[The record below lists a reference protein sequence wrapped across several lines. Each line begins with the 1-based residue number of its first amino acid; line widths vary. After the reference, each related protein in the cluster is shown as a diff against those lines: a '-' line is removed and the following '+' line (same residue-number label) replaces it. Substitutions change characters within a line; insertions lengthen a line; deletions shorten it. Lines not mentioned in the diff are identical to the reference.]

1 MLSDQ
6 DLVSIQQARE
16 LVQRAA
22 DAQRALAEFTQSRVD
37 RVFAAV
43 TEAALAQ
50 SERLAEMAHQE
61 TGYGNVAD
69 KTIKNRFAALCVYEA
84 FRDLK
89 TCGIIR
95 ETESLIE
102 MADPRGVVAAIIPS
116 TNPTST
122 TIYKILI
129 ALKARN
135 SIVLSPHPAA
145 VRCISETARILR
157 EAAVAEGVPPDAIGC
172 LTVPTLE
179 GTQELMKHRLTAV
192 ILATGGLGLVRA
204 AYSSGKPAFGVGPGN
219 VPAYIERSA
228 DVSKAVND
236 IVTGKCFDNGTICSS
251 EQAIIADAAVDGA
264 VREELTK
271 LGAYWLSPDEI
282 RALEP
287 LVILPTHTVNPAVV
301 GRPATRIAEMAGL
314 SVPPSTRVLVAP
326 LKGVGK
332 EYPLSL
338 EKLSPILAYYTV
350 PDWRAAAEL
359 CQAILRAGGTGH
371 TLAIHS
377 RDRQIIREF
386 ALRQPAARIVVNT
399 PAPHGSVGLTT
410 DLPPSMTLGCGSW
423 GGNITSDNISPLHL
437 LDIKRIAF
445 ETKPYAAERLAQAR
459 PQPARAAMAP
469 PPERLRIDRATLEAL
484 VEQVLLSKLAGHS
497 TAPKSVPSA
506 VAEPASSPSS
516 SVGANVPS
524 GGCPACAPAG
534 SSSTETHPS
543 PSTARPAVVD
553 FVCEED
559 VKKALA
565 ERRKIYI
572 NSRTIITPAARDL
585 GEAHDVFARE

>member
-1 MLSDQ
+1 MLTDK
-6 DLVSIQQARE
+6 DLVSIQQARQSVE
-16 LVQRAA
+16 RAA
-22 DAQRALAEFTQSRVD
+22 EAQRALAEFTQSQID
-37 RVFAAV
+37 RVFAAM
-43 TEAALAQ
+43 TEAALAEA
-50 SERLAEMAHQE
+50 ERLAELAHRE

-89 TCGIIR
+89 TVGIIR
-95 ETESLIE
+95 ETETLIE

-145 VRCISETARILR
+145 VECIAETARVLR
-157 EAAVAEGVPPDAIGC
+157 DAAVAEGVPADAIGW
-172 LTVPTLE
+172 LTVATLE
-179 GTQELMKHRLTAV
+179 GTQELMKHRLTAI

-228 DVSKAVND
+228 NVTKAVAD
-236 IVTGKCFDNGTICSS
+236 IITGKCFDNGTICSS
-251 EQAIIADAAVDGA
+251 EQAIITDRALDGA
-264 VREELTK
+264 VREELTRH
-271 LGAYWLSPDEI
+271 GAYWLSPEEI

-287 LVILPTHTVNPAVV
+287 LVITPTHTVNPAVV
-301 GRPATRIAEMAGL
+301 GRPAWRIAEMAGF
-314 SVPPSTRVLVAP
+314 SVPPTTRVLVAE
-326 LKGVGK
+326 LQGVGK
-332 EYPLSL
+332 DYPLSL

-350 PDWRAAAEL
+350 PDWRAAADL
-359 CQAILRAGGTGH
+359 CQAILRFGGTGH

-377 RDRQIIREF
+377 QDRRVVREF

-437 LDIKRIAF
+437 LDIKRVAF
-445 ETKPYAAERLAQAR
+445 ETKPHAALRLAEAEPR
-459 PQPARAAMAP
+459 VARAEMAP
-469 PPERLRIDRATLEAL
+469 TPEPLRIDRATLEAM
-484 VEQVLLSKLAGHS
+484 VEQVLLSKLAGQA
-497 TAPKSVPSA
+497 TTPRA
-506 VAEPASSPSS
+506 VAPPPAPPSEPAPPAPRDALSEPACVPAGPSETNPQSS
-516 SVGANVPS
+516 SCS
-524 GGCPACAPAG
+524 
-534 SSSTETHPS
+534 ES
-543 PSTARPAVVD
+543 PRPAVVD

-565 ERRKIYI
+565 ERRKISI
-572 NSRTIITPAARDL
+572 HSRTIITPAARDL
-585 GEAHDVFARE
+585 GEAHDVFVRE